1 MLEAF
6 RQNAAIGWMMI
17 TMVEG
22 IVKLGGVGVVLYDSW
37 KHYERGRVMA
47 IIFCILVIGLIQD
60 VCLGFLQRIITPH
73 AVAALHAKQRFTMQI
88 PEWLVKKTS

>member
-17 TMVEG
+17 TAVEI
-22 IVKLGGVGVVLYDSW
+22 IVRAGGVGVTLFESYR
-37 KHYERGRVMA
+37 YGRRGELLA

-60 VCLGFLQRIITPH
+60 ACLRGLQRVVTPH
-73 AVAALHAKQRFTMQI
+73 TVAAVR
-88 PEWLVKKTS
+88 V